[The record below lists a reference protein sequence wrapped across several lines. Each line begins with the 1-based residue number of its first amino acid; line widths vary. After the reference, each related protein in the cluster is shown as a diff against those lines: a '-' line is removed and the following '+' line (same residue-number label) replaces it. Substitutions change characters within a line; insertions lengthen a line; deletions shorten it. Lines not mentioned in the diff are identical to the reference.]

1 MKVSIAGAGQVGRSI
16 ARELLANGHQVTL
29 LERDGKALKQDTV
42 LGATWLH
49 ADACEMESLEEAK
62 LDTFDV
68 AIAATGDDKVN
79 LVHALL
85 AKTEFSVPRT
95 VARVNHP
102 GNEWLFDEHWGVDAA
117 VSTPRLMAALVE
129 EAVGAG
135 NLVRIFSFKDDD
147 THLSEVTITEESGLV
162 GRAIGELTIP
172 DDVAVVA
179 LVRKSK
185 AQPPKIDERLQL
197 GDKLFFL
204 SPGHAET
211 DLEEQF
217 ASDEPSVTFEAQTL
231 SGNTENSGL

>member
-29 LERDGKALKQDTV
+29 IERDGKALKQDTV

-49 ADACEMESLEEAK
+49 ADACEMETLEEAG

-68 AIAATGDDKVN
+68 AIAATGDDKAN
-79 LVHALL
+79 LVHSLL

-102 GNEWLFDEHWGVDAA
+102 GNEWLFNEHWGVDAA

-135 NLVRIFSFKDDD
+135 NLVRIFTFKDE
-147 THLSEVTITEESGLV
+147 TMHLSEATITEESGLV

-172 DDVAVVA
+172 EDAAVVA
-179 LVRKSK
+179 LVRKSL
-185 AQPPKIDERLQL
+185 AQAPRIDERLRS

-204 SPGHAET
+204 TPDHAES

-217 ASDEPSVTFEAQTL
+217 EPEESPADEAQDL